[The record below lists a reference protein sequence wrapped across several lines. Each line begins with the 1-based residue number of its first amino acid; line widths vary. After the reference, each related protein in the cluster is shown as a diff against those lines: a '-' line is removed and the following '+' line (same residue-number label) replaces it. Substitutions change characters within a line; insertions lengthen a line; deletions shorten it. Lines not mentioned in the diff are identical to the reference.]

1 MTMSR
6 FHSQTRPRTT
16 RIFILATICA
26 VSGLAGC
33 QKVLFPHDEPRTQY
47 ETYDQ
52 MRQKFQ
58 PLEVTDVFG
67 TPQPALR
74 ARLSPNTDS

>member
-1 MTMSR
+1 MTR
-6 FHSQTRPRTT
+6 C
-16 RIFILATICA
+16 ILCCTGCCVIT
-26 VSGLAGC
+26 LTGC
-33 QKVLFPHDEPRTQY
+33 QKVLFPHDTPRTQY

-74 ARLSPNTDS
+74 ARLSPAAD